1 MPTDLTAALPA
12 YGLWGLA
19 GTIVLLVLFGLL
31 RGRVRIEAGW
41 GGWNIARFGWVERLV
56 HWLLALSFIV
66 LAATE
71 LIALSGA
78 RILPALIG
86 PDAYTVVR
94 LWSRTMHNQ
103 AAFPFMLALALAF
116 LLWLRHSL
124 PHWRDA
130 IWLAMGGGLLVRR
143 WHPAAWK
150 FNAGQKMFY
159 WAVVLGGL
167 VLSLTGLALVFT
179 EAAPLSRPIALLNA
193 LGLRLPTNLTAAGEM
208 AQALAWHVASALTL
222 TCLVIIHVYL
232 RTYGVQGASA
242 AMGTGTVDVNWAR
255 QHHSLWADREIER
268 AEHALVDTPA
278 ATMAPAE

>member
-1 MPTDLTAALPA
+1 
-12 YGLWGLA
+12 
-19 GTIVLLVLFGLL
+19 
-31 RGRVRIEAGW
+31 
-41 GGWNIARFGWVERLV
+41 
-56 HWLLALSFIV
+56 
-66 LAATE
+66 
-71 LIALSGA
+71 
-78 RILPALIG
+78 
-86 PDAYTVVR
+86 
-94 LWSRTMHNQ
+94 MHNQ

-179 EAAPLSRPIALLNA
+179 EAPPLSRPIALLNA

-255 QHHSLWADREIER
+255 QHHSLWADREIATCR
-268 AEHALVDTPA
+268 ARFGGHPRSDL
-278 ATMAPAE
+278 APAE